1 VEKIEFDGIVFSGGG
16 EGKKFLDLPWVKKQI
31 KQKLGFTPYP
41 GTLNIRLSEGSR
53 KNRKLLKSAASIEIC
68 PAEGYCS
75 GLLIKASIGSCD
87 CAIVVPEVAGY
98 PSGILEIIAPFGL
111 REKLHLN
118 EGNNVRIK
126 VDL

>member
-1 VEKIEFDGIVFSGGG
+1 MKKIEFDGVVFSGGG

-41 GTLNIRLSEGSR
+41 GTLNVRLSEGSIE
-53 KNRKLLKSAASIEIC
+53 NRKLLKRAASIKIC
-68 PAEGYCS
+68 PSEGYCS

-118 EGNNVRIK
+118 EGNSVRVK

>member
-1 VEKIEFDGIVFSGGG
+1 VEKIEFDGVVFSGGG

-41 GTLNIRLSEGSR
+41 GTLNVRLSERSI
-53 KNRKLLKSAASIEIC
+53 KNRKLLKRAASIKIC
-68 PAEGYCS
+68 PPERYCS
-75 GLLIKASIGSCD
+75 GLLIKASLGSCD

-98 PSGILEIIAPFGL
+98 PGEILEIIAPFGL

-118 EGNNVRIK
+118 EGSNVRVT